1 MSWRLGEDCH
11 KMRCSIRLV
20 AGWMD
25 VGNVVRLMLGW
36 TTMSS
41 KLGNCTAR
49 NQASSMNNHRDLDQ
63 SYIATPYED
72 TLVSDSDDSDEH
84 VSMTTDQVEDDD
96 HDDDRDGNLSSLK
109 KHMVDASTALKHMNR
124 LLKQSK
130 DVQSDM
136 AGVDDAMML
145 ALCRH
150 MSEFLMLS
158 IGNPNQ
164 LQEKITALS
173 VTQTYL
179 GKLHHLTKGSHG
191 ADLQSN
197 RGTVEDKTS
206 TSACAGNGYTT
217 NWIFGSLKADSKQQ
231 LIDKFMSKMQAGV
244 VLKSVLKNSSIVLNT
259 YVIPGTFMA
268 NYLARMTTLGV
279 NKTSK
284 VINLGSARCA
294 TCHHYHRILW
304 LIAWSKVKTEW
315 QSDKLGHDPDMH
327 RIKVNIPTQ
336 CASLSAQQR
345 QFMGLSDKL

>member
-1 MSWRLGEDCH
+1 MD
-11 KMRCSIRLV
+11 
-20 AGWMD
+20 GWMD
-25 VGNVVRLMLGW
+25 GGNVVRLMLGW

-41 KLGNCTAR
+41 KLGNCAAL
-49 NQASSMNNHRDLDQ
+49 NQALSMNDHRDLDQ
-63 SYIATPYED
+63 SYIARPYEL

-84 VSMTTDQVEDDD
+84 VSMTTDQVENQDGD
-96 HDDDRDGNLSSLK
+96 HDTLSSLK
-109 KHMVDASTALKHMNR
+109 KHMVDASVALKHMNR

-164 LQEKITALS
+164 LQEKITSLS

-179 GKLHHLTKGSHG
+179 GKLHHLNKGSHG

-206 TSACAGNGYTT
+206 TSACADNGYTT

-259 YVIPGTFMA
+259 YVIPGNFMA

-304 LIAWSKVKTEW
+304 LIAWSKIKTEW
-315 QSDKLGHDPDMH
+315 HLDKSEHDPDMD
-327 RIKVNIPTQ
+327 RIKIKIPTQ
-336 CASLSAQQR
+336 CASLTAQQR

>member
-1 MSWRLGEDCH
+1 MF
-11 KMRCSIRLV
+11 V
-20 AGWMD
+20 
-25 VGNVVRLMLGW
+25 W

-41 KLGNCTAR
+41 KLGNCAAL
-49 NQASSMNNHRDLDQ
+49 NQASSINDHRDQDQ

-84 VSMTTDQVEDDD
+84 ISMANQKVDDDD
-96 HDDDRDGNLSSLK
+96 HDDNLYHLK
-109 KHMVDASTALKHMNR
+109 QHMVKVSMALKHINAM
-124 LLKQSK
+124 LKQSK

-136 AGVDDAMML
+136 AHVDHVML

-173 VTQTYL
+173 VTRTHL

-191 ADLQSN
+191 ADLQSD

-231 LIDKFMSKMQAGV
+231 LISKFLCKMQAGV

-259 YVIPGTFMA
+259 YVIPGNFMA

-304 LIAWSKVKTEW
+304 LIAWSKIKTEW
-315 QSDKLGHDPDMH
+315 HPDKLAYDPDMD
-327 RIKVNIPTQ
+327 RIKIKIPTQ
-336 CASLSAQQR
+336 CASLTAQQR
-345 QFMGLSDKL
+345 QFMGLSDKHSSRCSRKN